1 MPVKRAIALIAA
13 SAVAA
18 ALLLSCASTK
28 AEQKWEGRKIDEAIA
43 EYGPPTRVT
52 QSGTTKLYV
61 WEVRHQ
67 SLASNT
73 IGGGGITFMSGW
85 TRTMTV
91 DANGII
97 TSHVRQD
104 L

>member
-1 MPVKRAIALIAA
+1 MPVKRAIALAA
-13 SAVAA
+13 AFAVVA

-61 WEVRHQ
+61 WEFRHQ
-67 SLASNT
+67 SNMGGRFT
-73 IGGGGITFMSGW
+73 ISGW
-85 TRTMTV
+85 VRSMTV

>member
-1 MPVKRAIALIAA
+1 MPVKRAIVLVAA
-13 SAVAA
+13 SAVTA

-28 AEQKWEGRKIDEAIA
+28 VEPKWEGRKIDEAIA
-43 EYGPPTRVT
+43 EYGPPTRVMP
-52 QSGTTKLYV
+52 SGTNKLYV
-61 WEVRHQ
+61 WEFRHQ
-67 SLASNT
+67 QVARNR
-73 IGGGGITFMSGW
+73 IGGGGITISGW
-85 TRTMTV
+85 VRSMTV